1 MNRVKIIIK
10 NILKKLELMIN
21 KAYDRDFYG
30 HL

>member
-1 MNRVKIIIK
+1 MNKIK
-10 NILKKLELMIN
+10 SVLKRILKKVEAIIN

>member
-1 MNRVKIIIK
+1 MKKMKVLWKH
-10 NILKKLELMIN
+10 ILKKIIAIIN